1 MLQNRRNE
9 VVLAYTRPVRP
20 MQLFTLMGL
29 IVNAL
34 VGY

>member
-1 MLQNRRNE
+1 MLQNSRNE
-9 VVLAYTRPVRP
+9 VVWAYTRPGRP
-20 MQLFTLMGL
+20 MQLFKLMGL